1 MSMLYRQEILSS
13 DLGVILNIVQSS
25 GFFSTAEVEMA
36 CELATDRLENGQ
48 QSSYQF
54 LFAEN
59 DGEVVGY
66 TCYGLIPATAASYD
80 LYWIAVHRDHQGSGV
95 GGRLLARTEKSIRG
109 MGGHAIPETK
119 IRERWTASIAN
130 LIALLPDLAEVRVF
144 DNSAT
149 VPPGEPVP
157 DPTLVAV
164 IQNGRLAWPAAGN
177 VTQLQYTP
185 DWAKPILVGSL

>member
-1 MSMLYRQEILSS
+1 MSMLYREEIQSS

-54 LFAEN
+54 LFAEK

-80 LYWIAVHRDHQGSGV
+80 LYWIAVSETSRGKKMGKI
-95 GGRLLARTEKSIRG
+95 LLQKTEEIIRV
-109 MGGHAIPETK
+109 MGGTRLYAETSSRAQYASTQKFYQNCGYIAEAVLQDFYAPGDSK
-119 IRERWTASIAN
+119 IIYSKV
-130 LIALLPDLAEVRVF
+130 L
-144 DNSAT
+144 
-149 VPPGEPVP
+149 
-157 DPTLVAV
+157 
-164 IQNGRLAWPAAGN
+164 
-177 VTQLQYTP
+177 
-185 DWAKPILVGSL
+185 K

>member
-13 DLGVILNIVQSS
+13 DLSVILNIVQSS

-80 LYWIAVHRDHQGSGV
+80 LYWIAVSETSRGKKMGKI
-95 GGRLLARTEKSIRG
+95 LLQKTEEIIRG
-109 MGGHAIPETK
+109 MGGKRLYAETSS
-119 IRERWTASIAN
+119 RAQYASTQKFYQNCGYIA
-130 LIALLPDLAEVRVF
+130 E
-144 DNSAT
+144 
-149 VPPGEPVP
+149 
-157 DPTLVAV
+157 AV
-164 IQNGRLAWPAAGN
+164 LKDF
-177 VTQLQYTP
+177 YTP
-185 DWAKPILVGSL
+185 GDSKIIYSKVLK

>member
-13 DLGVILNIVQSS
+13 DLSVILNIVQSS

-80 LYWIAVHRDHQGSGV
+80 LYWIAVSETSRGKKMGKI
-95 GGRLLARTEKSIRG
+95 LLQKTEEIIRG
-109 MGGHAIPETK
+109 MGGTRLYAETSS
-119 IRERWTASIAN
+119 RAQYASTQKFYQNCGYIA
-130 LIALLPDLAEVRVF
+130 E
-144 DNSAT
+144 
-149 VPPGEPVP
+149 
-157 DPTLVAV
+157 AV
-164 IQNGRLAWPAAGN
+164 LKDF
-177 VTQLQYTP
+177 YTP
-185 DWAKPILVGSL
+185 GDSKIIYSKVLK

>member
-1 MSMLYRQEILSS
+1 MSLLYRQEIQSS

-80 LYWIAVHRDHQGSGV
+80 LYWIAVSETSRGKKMGKI
-95 GGRLLARTEKSIRG
+95 LLQKTEEIIRG
-109 MGGHAIPETK
+109 MGGT
-119 IRERWTASIAN
+119 
-130 LIALLPDLAEVRVF
+130 LPDQPDAVRC
-144 DNSAT
+144 T
-149 VPPGEPVP
+149 R
-157 DPTLVAV
+157 
-164 IQNGRLAWPAAGN
+164 GRVCSRYGAWWRVRTRA
-177 VTQLQYTP
+177 
-185 DWAKPILVGSL
+185 SRSRESR

>member
-80 LYWIAVHRDHQGSGV
+80 LYWIAVSETSRGKKLGKM
-95 GGRLLARTEKSIRG
+95 LLQKTEEIIRG
-109 MGGHAIPETK
+109 MGGKRLYAETSSRAQYASTQKFYQNCGYIAEAVLKDFYAHCDSK
-119 IRERWTASIAN
+119 IIYSKV
-130 LIALLPDLAEVRVF
+130 L
-144 DNSAT
+144 
-149 VPPGEPVP
+149 
-157 DPTLVAV
+157 
-164 IQNGRLAWPAAGN
+164 
-177 VTQLQYTP
+177 
-185 DWAKPILVGSL
+185 K

>member
-1 MSMLYRQEILSS
+1 MSLLYRQEIQSS

-80 LYWIAVHRDHQGSGV
+80 LYWIAVSETSRGKKMGKI
-95 GGRLLARTEKSIRG
+95 LLQKTEEIIRG
-109 MGGHAIPETK
+109 MGGKRLYAETSS
-119 IRERWTASIAN
+119 RAQYASTQKFYQNCGYIA
-130 LIALLPDLAEVRVF
+130 E
-144 DNSAT
+144 
-149 VPPGEPVP
+149 
-157 DPTLVAV
+157 AV
-164 IQNGRLAWPAAGN
+164 LKDF
-177 VTQLQYTP
+177 YTP
-185 DWAKPILVGSL
+185 GDSKIIYSKVLK